1 MSSDQPMLGL
11 ALQPTIAMRRGE
23 AYVAACQSCGSLMA
37 ISEAI
42 GTRPLTDLGA
52 CPGCA
57 TQRWS
62 LQTAPVGPFHAAWA
76 FHLAGAA
83 VALAERE
90 PGKHRNLEA
99 AISQAKNSTRE
110 YAVWTGSRHDKD
122 AA

>member
-1 MSSDQPMLGL
+1 
-11 ALQPTIAMRRGE
+11 
-23 AYVAACQSCGSLMA
+23 MA

-42 GTRPLTDLGA
+42 GTRPLSELGP

-57 TQRWS
+57 RKRWN
-62 LQTAPVGPFHAAWA
+62 LQHVPVGPFHAAWA

-99 AISQAKNSTRE
+99 AIAQAKNSTRE
-110 YAVWTGSRHDKD
+110 YAVWTGSRHDKE